1 MYWFHGQ
8 QQIEKIV
15 SAYNLISVFL
25 FLCSLR
31 LKRMSS
37 TTRFYLVF
45 GRCHCLNIEKIS
57 LRPAIANRAETTPI
71 HQSKDHQSHTTR
83 MEAIVKKI
91 GISLYGKRKMS
102 LLRCVLTISVVS
114 VCSYIWP
121 KQYFRY
127 THEPPHILTIAHGKS
142 NFSVEIALLLFKHHM
157 GNGNHSGYMNWCYWF
172 ER

>member
-83 MEAIVKKI
+83 MEAIVKKNRYI
-91 GISLYGKRKMS
+91 TIWEKENESIT
-102 LLRCVLTISVVS
+102 LRIN
-114 VCSYIWP
+114 
-121 KQYFRY
+121 YFRSFCLQLHLAKAIFPIY
-127 THEPPHILTIAHGKS
+127 TRTTTYSYHRTWKI
-142 NFSVEIALLLFKHHM
+142 
-157 GNGNHSGYMNWCYWF
+157 
-172 ER
+172 